1 MREGARG
8 RLKATPLTI
17 QGKVEAYTS
26 QRTSKVVYQ
35 SETLSPVLAAFSRT
49 VELATGM
56 RLRGELS
63 ASENYQ
69 VTQGRLSGLKNQHRL

>member
-8 RLKATPLTI
+8 RLKATPLTV
-17 QGKVEAYTS
+17 QGKVEAYS
-26 QRTSKVVYQ
+26 IQRTSKVVYQ
-35 SETLSPVLAAFSRT
+35 SETVSPVLAAFSRT

-56 RLRGELS
+56 RLRGELE

-69 VTQGRLSGLKNQHRL
+69 VTQSHGGELKS

>member
-17 QGKVEAYTS
+17 KGKVEAYSS
-26 QRTSKVVYQ
+26 QRSSKVVYQ
-35 SETLSPVLAAFSRT
+35 SETLSLVLEAFSRT
-49 VELATGM
+49 LELATGTK
-56 RLRGELS
+56 LRGELE

-69 VTQGRLSGLKNQHRL
+69 VA

>member
-17 QGKVEAYTS
+17 KGKVEAYSS
-26 QRTSKVVYQ
+26 QRSSKVVYQ
-35 SETLSPVLAAFSRT
+35 SETLSPVLGAFSRT
-49 VELATGM
+49 LELATGTK
-56 RLRGELS
+56 LRGELE

-69 VTQGRLSGLKNQHRL
+69 VA